1 MKEYFFPLRE
11 RREIAK
17 ETMAFWFDIRGADFA
32 FKAGQYADFELLS
45 PAYTDAEG
53 DIRTFS
59 IASSPNEKET
69 IMIATRMRN
78 TAFKNNIKELPL
90 GSRFR
95 VKGPLGSFTLHN
107 DAQKPAIFLAGG
119 IGITPMR
126 SIVAWA
132 TEERLP
138 PHLYL
143 LYSNPTPEATAF
155 LDDFERF
162 AVSNTRFMFMPTV
175 TDSDDA
181 SWRYE
186 RGRIGGEMIRKYVP
200 DVVGSIYYVA
210 GPPAM
215 VEAMR
220 EVLDGLGVDSDNV
233 KSEEFG
239 GYG

>member
-11 RREIAK
+11 RREIAQ
-17 ETMAFWFDIRGADFA
+17 ETMAFWFDIRGTDFA

-53 DIRTFS
+53 NIRTFS

-90 GSRFR
+90 GSRLR

-126 SIVAWA
+126 SIIAWA

-138 PHLYL
+138 HHLYL

-155 LDDFERF
+155 LEDLERF
-162 AVSNTRFMFMPTV
+162 AVSNTRFMFMPTL
-175 TDSDDA
+175 TDSEDT

-186 RGRIGGEMIRKYVP
+186 RGRIGDEMIRKYVP

-220 EVLDGLGVDSDNV
+220 EVLDGLGVSSDNV
-233 KSEEFG
+233 SSEDFA
-239 GYG
+239 GY